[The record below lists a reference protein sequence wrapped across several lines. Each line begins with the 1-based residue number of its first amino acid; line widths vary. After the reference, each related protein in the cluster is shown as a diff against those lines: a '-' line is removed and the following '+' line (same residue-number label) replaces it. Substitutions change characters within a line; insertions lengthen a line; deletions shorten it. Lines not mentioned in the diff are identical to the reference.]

1 MSLSC
6 RKRPAL
12 WLVFATLLVVIACG
26 ALLAKK
32 PTPPPPPEPTAP
44 VEYHMTYID
53 DLGFDESII
62 TGINNVPIIVGWF
75 LDYDTAEYHA
85 WGWTEETGT
94 QLMDSLSTLW
104 FDMETGTLVDGW
116 VARVAYDINESNQIV
131 GHALKGDVKRA
142 FLYED
147 GVGFYLLPRLGDGDY
162 RSARGI
168 SESGIV
174 LGYYEQSVSY
184 IWTPQ
189 FPDSVFPI
197 GIGFPNGISDGFF
210 LWEKGFQFS
219 NQRELYSYDF
229 TEAGELEFNLDTV
242 VLS

>member
-85 WGWTEETGT
+85 W
-94 QLMDSLSTLW
+94 
-104 FDMETGTLVDGW
+104 
-116 VARVAYDINESNQIV
+116 
-131 GHALKGDVKRA
+131 ALDRRDRNPVN
-142 FLYED
+142 
-147 GVGFYLLPRLGDGDY
+147 GF
-162 RSARGI
+162 A
-168 SESGIV
+168 EH
-174 LGYYEQSVSY
+174 
-184 IWTPQ
+184 
-189 FPDSVFPI
+189 
-197 GIGFPNGISDGFF
+197 
-210 LWEKGFQFS
+210 
-219 NQRELYSYDF
+219 
-229 TEAGELEFNLDTV
+229 V
-242 VLS
+242 VV